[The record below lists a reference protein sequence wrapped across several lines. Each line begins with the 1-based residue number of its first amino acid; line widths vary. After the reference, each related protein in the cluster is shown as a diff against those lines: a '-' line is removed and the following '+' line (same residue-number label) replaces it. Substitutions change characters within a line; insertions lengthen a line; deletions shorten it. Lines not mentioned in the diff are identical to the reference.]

1 MFYCRMRYS
10 KPLFPQ
16 QIQGLDY
23 QTVKDILEWLERPIT
38 EIRNSVP
45 AYESLAAQRVFEDSF
60 SFDASD
66 SPEANLPSWFDAF
79 PVESFTEMDLIPS
92 DGSLVSPCFPGNIH
106 SFPSFMSSRCYAEG
120 GSYNEDVSV
129 SEFTD
134 SVTTSSQVLGD
145 SPSAEEDELC
155 SQSTDIVQLI
165 RMNQLR
171 VEEIRR
177 LQQKESHRITQLNE
191 LKREYAGL
199 QEYYHRAEATIQ
211 GLVAREHDEETAAKL
226 QELKGLLKLLE
237 TLTLQLNDSK
247 QSYKEELEALNGQ
260 VKLRRQAM
268 ER

>member
-92 DGSLVSPCFPGNIH
+92 DGSLGRLFFVL
-106 SFPSFMSSRCYAEG
+106 SR
-120 GSYNEDVSV
+120 SV
-129 SEFTD
+129 SLLPRKHPL
-134 SVTTSSQVLGD
+134 V
-145 SPSAEEDELC
+145 P
-155 SQSTDIVQLI
+155 IVY
-165 RMNQLR
+165 
-171 VEEIRR
+171 E
-177 LQQKESHRITQLNE
+177 
-191 LKREYAGL
+191 
-199 QEYYHRAEATIQ
+199 
-211 GLVAREHDEETAAKL
+211 
-226 QELKGLLKLLE
+226 
-237 TLTLQLNDSK
+237 
-247 QSYKEELEALNGQ
+247 
-260 VKLRRQAM
+260 
-268 ER
+268 